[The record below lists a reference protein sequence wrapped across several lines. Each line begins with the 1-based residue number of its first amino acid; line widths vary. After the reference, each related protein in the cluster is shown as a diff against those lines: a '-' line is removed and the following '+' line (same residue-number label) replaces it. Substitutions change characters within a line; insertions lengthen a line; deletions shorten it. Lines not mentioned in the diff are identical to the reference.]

1 MPRTEI
7 LLYRDRDVVPV
18 RDWLDALE
26 PEARRSCQER
36 LSLLALRGHD
46 LRRPAA
52 APVVAGL
59 FELRVKHRRLNLRML
74 YFFHRRVAVIV
85 SNGFLKQ
92 QAAIPLQEIRLAL
105 ERKTR
110 FEADPLRHASRFEG

>member
-1 MPRTEI
+1 
-7 LLYRDRDVVPV
+7 
-18 RDWLDALE
+18 
-26 PEARRSCQER
+26 
-36 LSLLALRGHD
+36 LALRGHE
-46 LRRPAA
+46 LRRPAV
-52 APVVAGL
+52 APVVGGL

-85 SNGFLKQ
+85 SNGFVKQ

-110 FEADPLRHASRFEG
+110 FEADPVLHASRFEG